1 MSIDLTPDELSRAI
15 ERLEREKQRR
25 AEGKPAAP
33 EQLVTE
39 RVFVADQ
46 PTRFAPPAPPKIEP
60 RPRRARKVTPATE
73 PQWFYIQMAKPM
85 NGSAGEIAEG
95 WYVLHDGQVFLCNAA
110 GVVEPEG
117 RKVEERG
124 ATYTARA
131 MLRAKLSAPQPGA
144 VDHSPIRYPVLKY

>member
-1 MSIDLTPDELSRAI
+1 MTDDIASLPPDKIKAAI
-15 ERLEREKQRR
+15 ERLE
-25 AEGKPAAP
+25 AEKPAAP

-39 RVFVADQ
+39 RHFVEAA
-46 PTRFAPPAPPKIEP
+46 PARFAPPAPAKVEP
-60 RPRRARKVTPATE
+60 RPRKAKKVTPATE

-95 WYVLHDGQVFLCNAA
+95 WYVIHDGQVFLCNAA

-124 ATYTARA
+124 ATYTVRT
-131 MLRAKLSAPQPGA
+131 MLRAKLAAGRGPGP
-144 VDHSPIRYPVLKY
+144 DHSPIRYAPTGWR